1 MKKVIVGILAAIG
14 VLSILA
20 FFAVV
25 ALMLISISSTPSVP
39 SRVVLEL
46 DLEGGVIETI
56 PDDPLAQIMLGGA
69 LQLRD
74 VVEALE
80 RGANDR
86 RVVGVLARISGESMA
101 MAQIQEVRDAIR
113 RFRESGKPAI
123 AFAETFGEFGP
134 GNGGYYLATAFD
146 EVYMQP
152 SGDIGLTGLYYE
164 TMFLRGA
171 FDKIGLEPRMGQR
184 YEYKNAVNSYTH
196 TSMTEPHR
204 EALQRV
210 MESRFSQIV
219 AGIAEARGITED
231 DVRNLAERGPLI
243 GEEALDAGLV
253 DSLSYRDQIM
263 DSLREKTSERARLLY
278 ADQYLERAGR
288 PHTRGTQVALI
299 HGYGG
304 VARGPSRYSPIDG
317 TIIMGSETV
326 TQAFRAAIDNDRI
339 EAILFRVDS
348 PGGSYVASDTIW
360 RETVRA
366 REAGKPV
373 IVSMGNLAGSG
384 GYFVAMA
391 ADRIVAHPGTI
402 TASIGVYGGKMLT
415 NEFWKKLGISF
426 DGVATNPGAKHW
438 SSHSDYDEAG
448 NERLEASLDRIYE
461 DFTGKVADGRG
472 LELERVRE
480 IAKGRIWTGQDA
492 LELGLVDELGGYAV
506 ALDQIRDILDLEEDA
521 PIRLRRYPAQKTEWE
536 ALFSASRES
545 SESIAVRSLLR
556 SVRSVQ
562 PLIRQLSEAGL
573 VEQKPGLVMEGASG
587 LDN

>member
-101 MAQIQEVRDAIR
+101 MAQIQEVRDAIL

-461 DFTGKVADGRG
+461 DFTGKVAEGRG
-472 LELERVRE
+472 LPLERVRE
-480 IAKGRIWTGQDA
+480 IAKGRIWTGEDA

>member
-25 ALMLISISSTPSVP
+25 ALMLISVSATPSVP
-39 SRVVLEL
+39 NRVVLEL

-56 PDDPLAQIMLGGA
+56 PDDPMAQLMLGGA

-80 RGANDR
+80 RGAKDR
-86 RVVGVLARISGESMA
+86 RVVGVLARISGEPMA
-101 MAQIQEVRDAIR
+101 LAQIQEVRDAIR

-146 EVYMQP
+146 EIHMQP

-171 FDKIGLEPRMGQR
+171 FDKIGLEPRIGQR
-184 YEYKNAVNSYTH
+184 YEYKNAANSYTH
-196 TSMTEPHR
+196 TSMTGPHR

-219 AGIAEARGITED
+219 SGIAEARGITQD

-243 GEEALDAGLV
+243 GEETLDAGLV
-253 DSLSYRDQIM
+253 DALNYRDQVM
-263 DSLREKTSERARLLY
+263 DLVRERTHERARLLY

-299 HGYGG
+299 HGFGG
-304 VARGPSRYSPIDG
+304 VSRGPSRYSPIDG
-317 TIIMGSETV
+317 TIVMGSDTV

-373 IVSMGNLAGSG
+373 VVSMGNLAGSG
-384 GYFVAMA
+384 GYFVAMS

-402 TASIGVYGGKMLT
+402 TASIGVYGGKLLT
-415 NEFWKKLGISF
+415 TEFWNKLGISF

-438 SSHSDYDEAG
+438 SSHSDYDAAG
-448 NERLEASLDRIYE
+448 AERLEAGLDRIYE
-461 DFTGKVADGRG
+461 DFTSKVAEGRG

-492 LELGLVDELGGYAV
+492 LELGLIDELGGYTV
-506 ALDQIRDILDLEEDA
+506 ALDQIRDILDLEDDA
-521 PIRLRRYPAQKTEWE
+521 PIRLRRYPPQKSEWE
-536 ALFSASRES
+536 ALFSPPRES

-562 PLIRQLSEAGL
+562 PLIRQLVEAGL